1 MMMFHTRRVFG
12 VTLIEL
18 MVVIA
23 ILAILGLIGYP
34 LYTQQLLK
42 GRRGDARAGIM
53 EIAMAQEREY
63 AAWGG
68 YSEPAVAIAG
78 IAAND
83 GAPAPDPNS
92 NFHNDLRRI
101 STEYAGDYSFTIT
114 ADNGTFSITAAPTGG
129 QTDDTS
135 CFSFTVDQT
144 GAKSA
149 ADNGGADQTNLCW

>member
-1 MMMFHTRRVFG
+1 MMMFYKRSALG

-23 ILAILGLIGYP
+23 VLAILTTIGYP

-42 GRRGDARAGIM
+42 GRRGDARAGMM

-78 IAAND
+78 IAASD
-83 GAPAPDPNS
+83 SVPAPDPNS

-101 STEYAGDYSFTIT
+101 STEYAGVYSFTIT
-114 ADNGTFSITAAPTGG
+114 ADNGTFSITAVPTGE
-129 QTDDTS
+129 QVADTS

-149 ADNGGADQTNLCW
+149 ADNGGADQTDLCW